1 MARMGARP
9 SEGGFQT
16 LGGAREC
23 SILPSCITMSRKVN
37 VNALPQALQT
47 WADAVIDRNRPAIQ
61 SLDVIIA
68 KLETKLER
76 LNDED

>member
-1 MARMGARP
+1 
-9 SEGGFQT
+9 
-16 LGGAREC
+16 
-23 SILPSCITMSRKVN
+23 MSRKVN